1 MAVDIETCDPQL
13 TELGPGVRRGAF
25 IAGVSFAVED
35 GPSFYLPIAHEGGD
49 NLPRE
54 HVLQYLRDQAAAF
67 RGTIVGMN
75 LPYDLDFL
83 AEERIVFREAQ
94 FRDVSVAA
102 CLINEL
108 HDSYSLEAIL
118 GRAGLPGKSEA
129 GLERAARA
137 WGLGK
142 YVEKKFRVKEDLWRL
157 PARHVAEYAI
167 GDVEL
172 PLLLLRRQ
180 EREIEKQ
187 DLGQIWDLES
197 RVLPVCVKMRRRGI
211 RIDLQRLDQVETWL
225 HGEEVLALGK
235 VDHLTGV
242 KIPPKDLLKK
252 ALVVRAFDA
261 IGVELPRTPTG
272 QPKLTADVLRGIDHP
287 VARELLRAKKL
298 HKIRCDFVSS
308 VRRHEVGGRIHPT
321 FRSVKGAADGWK
333 DDSEGAAYGRFAGSH
348 PNLQQQPNPEK
359 DPEISGVWR
368 QIYLPD
374 EGKVLAAI
382 DYCYDDE
389 TEILTEHGWLP
400 FANLTENIQVAEWC
414 EGRIEYVLP
423 TSIIRGR
430 SPGFLV
436 EIRGERQIDLAV
448 TPKHRCYYL
457 DKNCNVVVQRASEGV
472 DPSWRIP
479 QNGVMVGEDSADA
492 RLAAA
497 VQADA
502 SYRRTSYRFYL
513 KKQRK
518 IERLLFLLNEAKID
532 YSTGPVR
539 SKPGFTFV
547 TVPSSCVEKFIEP
560 GANKDFKRRAVL
572 SLTEDRRRQFIDEL
586 LLWDGDIRSKA
597 YLSTNL
603 DNCEAVQEIAVVTG
617 YRSNF
622 KIRRQKGKKPLGV
635 VSLNDRPG
643 TYVKTLK
650 YSTRP
655 YDGPVYCVQVA
666 SGAVLVRRRGRVCV
680 SGNSAQEPRML
691 VHYAALTNC
700 PGGREMA
707 ARYQENPRLDLHQAT
722 ADLCE
727 IKRKPAKIIFLGKV
741 YGMGGAKLCD
751 SLGLP
756 TEWWQPPTGK
766 KVRVAG
772 PEGRALIEAFNR
784 LAPFVQR
791 MSQGT
796 ETRARKAGYIRTILG
811 RHCRFPRNPLKP
823 NEYEWT
829 HKALNRLIQ
838 GSSADQ
844 TKQAMVDAE
853 AAGYKIQLPVH
864 DELVLSVSD
873 RAEAEEVGRIMCEA
887 VPLLVPSMVDVAIG
901 PSWGEVKE

>member
-1 MAVDIETCDPQL
+1 VDIETCDPQL

-167 GDVEL
+167 SDVEL

-211 RIDLQRLDQVETWL
+211 RVDLQRLDQVETWL

-261 IGVELPRTPTG
+261 IGVKLPRTPTG

-382 DYCYDDE
+382 DY
-389 TEILTEHGWLP
+389 
-400 FANLTENIQVAEWC
+400 
-414 EGRIEYVLP
+414 
-423 TSIIRGR
+423 
-430 SPGFLV
+430 
-436 EIRGERQIDLAV
+436 
-448 TPKHRCYYL
+448 
-457 DKNCNVVVQRASEGV
+457 
-472 DPSWRIP
+472 
-479 QNGVMVGEDSADA
+479 
-492 RLAAA
+492 
-497 VQADA
+497 
-502 SYRRTSYRFYL
+502 
-513 KKQRK
+513 
-518 IERLLFLLNEAKID
+518 
-532 YSTGPVR
+532 
-539 SKPGFTFV
+539 
-547 TVPSSCVEKFIEP
+547 
-560 GANKDFKRRAVL
+560 
-572 SLTEDRRRQFIDEL
+572 
-586 LLWDGDIRSKA
+586 
-597 YLSTNL
+597 
-603 DNCEAVQEIAVVTG
+603 
-617 YRSNF
+617 
-622 KIRRQKGKKPLGV
+622 
-635 VSLNDRPG
+635 
-643 TYVKTLK
+643 
-650 YSTRP
+650 
-655 YDGPVYCVQVA
+655 
-666 SGAVLVRRRGRVCV
+666 
-680 SGNSAQEPRML
+680 SAQEPRML

-707 ARYQENPRLDLHQAT
+707 ACYQENPRLDLHQAT

-727 IKRKPAKIIFLGKV
+727 IARKPAKIIFLGKV

-901 PSWGEVKE
+901 PNWGEVKE